1 MMVNAGLERFSREQ
15 ADYTSQSFYSYIDSK
30 HYVSC
35 IHSQVQG
42 RIRLKARGLYQSE
55 SFKDSLVDKLSRFS
69 IIKEVR
75 ASTKT
80 CSLLVS
86 FDVKKKHQ
94 ELLELVNSVI
104 KKIIFEELTGNRA
117 EEYGG
122 FGIPR
127 QQQEV
132 LWHSLPKTELEKVCQ
147 TSIKSGLTDQE
158 VEEKSTNY
166 GKNELS
172 QVVGE
177 SSAKVFLKQFCN
189 LPVGVLLGSAFATAL
204 MGSIGD
210 AALISAVVFANGYIA
225 YVTEKKAEKI
235 IRSLSESSR
244 DPVTVIRNGKSIEI
258 SPENLVV
265 GDVVYLNQGEVPA
278 DIRLLKADHLKVDE
292 AVLTGESYPVNKQKG
307 VLDFGV
313 PLARRSNMVF
323 KGTVITSGS
332 GMGIVVGVGLLS
344 ELGRIQLLTQKSQTP
359 ETVYQKNLRKLG
371 DEILILCIA
380 VCVIVLVLGLARGF
394 KFIEIV
400 KSAVSL
406 AIAAVPEGLT
416 TVGTTV
422 LAIGVTKLR
431 KNNVLVRTLH
441 GVEALGSIQTFC
453 FDKTGTLT
461 LNEMHV
467 RKVNLEFK
475 ELDLVAEK
483 QQLGLFKANQCWK
496 LLIKT
501 LILCNDSQVVL
512 DGKNASIK
520 GSSTENALIQ
530 MALQAGYDPKIVR
543 KSFPRTKA
551 KYRSEHK
558 QFMRTIHIQGDDR
571 PDFEALKGNP
581 VQVLRLCDYWQKG
594 DDQLPLCPEKRE
606 RIKQANKSF
615 ARSAL
620 RVLGFAY
627 REKKTGS
634 YIWLGLVGLQDSPRH
649 GVKDLIAKF
658 HRAGIDTVMLTGD
671 QSQTAKA
678 IGRELNLSGKEKL
691 RVADEDWFEKSK
703 GVNDSSGNH
712 ENYHIFPRVS
722 PSTKLGIVED
732 LQSRGLIVGMTGD
745 GINDAPALR
754 ASNVG
759 IAMGGG
765 GTSVAKESADMILLD
780 DNLATIYDA
789 IMQGRNIR
797 RNLRKSIHFLF
808 ATNLSEIFL
817 MLGAIGM
824 SWGIPL
830 NPMQLLWINLVTDIF
845 PSLALA
851 MEAPDQDLMN
861 SAPESPDSPFF
872 DSKDKKKMVLDSLV
886 ITAST
891 LFAYRFWLSG
901 RKGLD
906 YAGTG
911 AFFSLTLSQLVY
923 ALGLHNY
930 GRSDES
936 GVIQDENPYLLAAI
950 VFCLILLLSSLRV
963 PLLQKLLNNRPLSTK
978 DQCFAVFTALL
989 PNLLIAIRER
999 SAVKPSF
1006 KQEKQHAIMP
1016 S

>member
-1 MMVNAGLERFSREQ
+1 MMVNVGLERLSKNQ
-15 ADYTSQSFYSYIDSK
+15 GVNTSQALYSFIDSK
-30 HYVSC
+30 HYVTY
-35 IHSQVQG
+35 IHKQVAG
-42 RIRLKARGLYQSE
+42 RVRLKVRGLYESK
-55 SFKDSLVDKLSRFS
+55 SFKDNLTNRLSRFS
-69 IIKEVR
+69 FIDEVR
-75 ASTKT
+75 ANIQTSR
-80 CSLLVS
+80 LLIV
-86 FDVKKKHQ
+86 FDRKKQHQ
-94 ELLELVNSVI
+94 DLLELVDSVI
-104 KKIIFEELTGNRA
+104 KKIVFEEMTGEKA
-117 EEYGG
+117 ELFGG
-122 FGIPR
+122 FGIPK

-132 LWHSLPKTELEKVCQ
+132 LWHSLSKNELEDACQ
-147 TSIKSGLTDQE
+147 TSIKDGLSDRQ
-158 VEEKSTNY
+158 VEEKSLSY

-172 QVVGE
+172 HVVSE
-177 SSAKVFLKQFCN
+177 SSTKVFLRQFCN
-189 LPVGVLLGSAFATAL
+189 LPVGVLLGSAMASAL
-204 MGSIGD
+204 LGSIGD

-225 YVTEKKAEKI
+225 YITEKKAEKI
-235 IRSLSESSR
+235 IRSLNEKSQE
-244 DPVTVIRNGKSIEI
+244 PVKVLRNGKTIEI
-258 SPENLVV
+258 VPEDLVI
-265 GDVVYLNQGEVPA
+265 GDVVFLTQGEVPA
-278 DIRLLKADHLKVDE
+278 DIRLLKVDHLKVDE
-292 AVLTGESYPVNKQKG
+292 AVLTGESYPVGKEKRI
-307 VLDFGV
+307 LDFAV
-313 PLARRSNMVF
+313 PLAKRSNMVY
-323 KGTVITSGS
+323 KGTVVTSGS
-332 GMGIVVGVGLLS
+332 GVGIVVGVGLHS
-344 ELGRIQLLTQKSQTP
+344 ELGMIQLLTQKSQTP
-359 ETVYQKNLRKLG
+359 ETIYQKNLRKLG
-371 DEILILCIA
+371 DEILVLCVV
-380 VCVIVLVLGLARGF
+380 VCLIVLLLGLARGF

-461 LNEMHV
+461 LNEMQV

-475 ELDLVAEK
+475 DFNFADGSKKLD
-483 QQLGLFKANQCWK
+483 QLQNYRSWD

-501 LILCNDSQVVL
+501 LILCNDSQVVF

-520 GSSTENALIQ
+520 GSPTENALIQ
-530 MALQAGYDPKIVR
+530 LTLQAGYDPKVIR
-543 KSFPRTKA
+543 SRFPRTKA

-558 QFMRTIHIQGDDR
+558 QFMRTIHIQDDGK

-581 VQVLRLCDYWQKG
+581 LQVLRLCDHWQQG
-594 DDQLPLCPEKRE
+594 DEQLPLSSEKRE
-606 RIKQANKSF
+606 SLINANKTL
-615 ARSAL
+615 ARAAL

-627 REKKTGS
+627 RERKTGS
-634 YIWLGLVGLQDSPRH
+634 YTWLGLVGLQDSPRH

-678 IGRELNLSGKEKL
+678 VGKELNLSGKENL
-691 RVADEDWFEKSK
+691 LVAEENWFEKLK
-703 GVNDSSGNH
+703 NNDRPAQIH
-712 ENYHIFPRVS
+712 KKYHIFPRVS
-722 PSTKLGIVED
+722 PSTKLGIVEE
-732 LQSRGLIVGMTGD
+732 LQASGSIVGMTGD

-759 IAMGGG
+759 IAMGGV

-789 IMQGRNIR
+789 IMLGRTIR
-797 RNLRKSIHFLF
+797 KNLRKSIHFLF

-824 SWGIPL
+824 GWGIPL

-851 MEAPDQDLMN
+851 MEAPDQDIMN
-861 SAPESPDSPFF
+861 TAPENPENPFF
-872 DSKDKKKMVLDSLV
+872 NAKDKRKIVADSLV

-891 LFAYRFWLSG
+891 LFAYRFWISG

-911 AFFSLTLSQLVY
+911 AFLSLTISQLIY
-923 ALGLHNY
+923 ALSLHNN
-930 GRSDES
+930 GRHNSS
-936 GVIQDENPYLLAAI
+936 KVRQQGNPYLLGAI
-950 VFCLILLLSSLRV
+950 SLCLLLLLSSMKV
-963 PLLQKLLNNRPLSTK
+963 PFLKKLLSNRPLSIT
-978 DQCFAVFTALL
+978 DQGLAILTAVL
-989 PNLLIAIRER
+989 PNVLIGIRER
-999 SAVKPSF
+999 SVSKPSF
-1006 KQEKQHAIMP
+1006 ERETQHVMMP